1 MTNRKFGI
9 LASFFIALLISTV
22 SGEALNAQ
30 VSMPPIK
37 FQDRTLQNGM
47 RILSAVD
54 HSSPTVAIQVW
65 YHVGSKDDPPGR
77 SGFAHLFEHIMF
89 KATRNMKSEMMDR
102 LTEDVGGFNNAFTNP
117 DVTVYFE
124 VVPSNYLETLLWA
137 EADRLSGLT
146 VDEPNFKS
154 ERSVVQE
161 EYRQS
166 YLAPPY
172 GMLEY
177 LIEQQSFTSHPY
189 KRPTIGSIEDLDA
202 ASLEN
207 VRAFH
212 TTFYRPDNATLIVVG
227 DFDPKQLD
235 AWVDKYLASIPKP
248 TIVLP
253 RVTTKEPE
261 RTAERRITHYSA
273 NVPLPAI
280 AFTYLTPPE
289 RSPDSEPL
297 QVAATILSQGESS
310 RLYRSLIYEQQV
322 AQSADAT
329 PDLRED
335 ASVFYFNVVLA
346 SGKKPEEGERALLA
360 EIKKMQ
366 DAPVS
371 PAELEKAKNQLVTD
385 ELRQRETSNGKA
397 LALGSAAVLLN
408 DPNRVNTDLAKL
420 QAVTAADVQRVM
432 KKYFTA
438 TNRLVIYYLPESA
451 KTEKTTAFVPSRPA
465 AAANEQ
471 GLPTDIAH
479 QKQDTVVVSAK
490 DQTKLGLPKDS
501 KGKTI
506 SSTVGVEALIDEAG
520 NVIEAKA
527 KSGSR
532 PLHTA
537 AVEAARGAK
546 FKPSIVDGKPT
557 KARGTI
563 IYNFLDEKKEVSNA
577 R

>member
-1 MTNRKFGI
+1 MKQRKLGALF
-9 LASFFIALLISTV
+9 LLSAVLLISSVCATD
-22 SGEALNAQ
+22 SIAQ
-30 VSMPPIK
+30 VAMPRIN
-37 FQDRTLQNGM
+37 FQQKTLPNGM
-47 RILSAVD
+47 RVLSAVD

-89 KATRNMKSEMMDR
+89 KATKNMKSEMMDR

-117 DVTVYFE
+117 DVTVYYE

-154 ERSVVQE
+154 ERSVVEE

-177 LIEQQSFTSHPY
+177 LIEQQSFTTHPY
-189 KRPTIGSIEDLDA
+189 KRPTIGSIEDLEA
-202 ASLEN
+202 AALEN

-212 TTFYRPDNATLIVVG
+212 ETFYRPDNATLVVVG

-235 AWVDKYLASIPKP
+235 SWVARYLAPIPKP
-248 TIVLP
+248 AIPLP
-253 RVTTKEPE
+253 RVNIKEPE
-261 RTAERRITHYSA
+261 RTAERRITHYAA

-280 AFTYLTPPE
+280 ALTYLTPSE
-289 RSPDSEPL
+289 KSPDAEPL
-297 QVAATILSQGESS
+297 QVAATILAQGESS
-310 RLYRSLIYEQQV
+310 RLYRSLIYDQQI

-346 SGKKPEEGERALLA
+346 SGKKPEDVERALLA
-360 EIKKMQ
+360 EITKIQ

-371 PAELEKAKNQLVTD
+371 AAELDKAKNQLVTN

-397 LALGSAAVLLN
+397 LALGSAAVLLG
-408 DPNRVNTDLAKL
+408 DPNRVNTDLARL

-432 KKYFTA
+432 KKYFTPA
-438 TNRLVIYYLPESA
+438 NLLVIYYLPEAA
-451 KTEKTTAFVPSRPA
+451 KTNKTGATTDYRH
-465 AAANEQ
+465 EQ
-471 GLPTDIAH
+471 QRGSSGLPTTSG
-479 QKQDTVVVSAK
+479 QSGGQ
-490 DQTKLGLPKDS
+490 
-501 KGKTI
+501 GK
-506 SSTVGVEALIDEAG
+506 
-520 NVIEAKA
+520 
-527 KSGSR
+527 
-532 PLHTA
+532 
-537 AVEAARGAK
+537 
-546 FKPSIVDGKPT
+546 
-557 KARGTI
+557 
-563 IYNFLDEKKEVSNA
+563 
-577 R
+577 